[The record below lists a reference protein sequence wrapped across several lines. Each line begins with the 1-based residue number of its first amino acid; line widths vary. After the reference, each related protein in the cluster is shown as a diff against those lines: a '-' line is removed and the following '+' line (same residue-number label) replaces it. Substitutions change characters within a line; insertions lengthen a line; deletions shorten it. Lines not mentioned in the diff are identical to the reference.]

1 MIIFIV
7 PVMVDKNTRI
17 IDLTVAD
24 LISILQESMP
34 AAQPVTPFVT
44 DDDEIG
50 GYEIAEKI
58 TGYARQTIYQLKSQG
73 KIPYMA
79 MPTGGVR
86 FSKKAILEWLM
97 SRKKMT
103 EAEVDEKAAS
113 YVLKRKARRKYL
125 GRGY

>member
-1 MIIFIV
+1 MF
-7 PVMVDKNTRI
+7 DKETRL

-24 LISILQESMP
+24 LLGILKATLPVAEPERSAP
-34 AAQPVTPFVT
+34 A
-44 DDDEIG
+44 DEDEIG
-50 GYEIAEKI
+50 GYEVAEKV
-58 TGYARQTIYQLKSQG
+58 TGYARQTIYQLKSKGQ
-73 KIPYMA
+73 IPYMS

-103 EAEVDEKAAS
+103 EEEVVEKAADFTF
-113 YVLKRKARRKYL
+113 KRKARRKYA